1 VGALQPDLPTLAVIP
16 RNAYRIIKDLEV
28 FFFFFN
34 TVPGFCFSDLVI
46 VKSPLSNIIGKFCLK
61 EWLIALHYV
70 KKCVCTSI
78 QVRTL
83 NISVYTIHYMDILL
97 AYPSDGVLLP
107 LLFL

>member
-1 VGALQPDLPTLAVIP
+1 MLSLCILVIE
-16 RNAYRIIKDLEV
+16 KDLHLV
-28 FFFFFN
+28 
-34 TVPGFCFSDLVI
+34 CLLVI
-46 VKSPLSNIIGKFCLK
+46 LKNPLSNIIGKFCLK